1 MMKNVLTV
9 PFLLPLVPLAAAAAL
24 TFGPTGAPVAKA
36 TPTVREVVNPNE
48 PMVVVPGLEF
58 LGASRISTVEHC
70 SELEG
75 VEDWQNV
82 ITDEQLLN
90 LEACLIEHT

>member
-1 MMKNVLTV
+1 MMKNVL
-9 PFLLPLVPLAAAAAL
+9 PLLATLALAL
-24 TFGPTGAPVAKA
+24 PASA
-36 TPTVREVVNPNE
+36 TPMTREVVNPNE
-48 PMVVVPGLEF
+48 PMVVVPGLEW